1 MLDASV
7 HPWVKSDRDQLSLQ
21 REREGHIGL
30 DFICVC
36 FSISMRS
43 VESVTSSITDSATGS
58 GSVFSSVSSLP
69 QGQGH
74 SGGDKDF
81 EELIDLSISNKT
93 SSGTPSTTSTVT
105 LLDNS
110 ADLVNFN
117 KLEVEEGS
125 EGSAAVPPPIIAF
138 EESSTIRRQDVTGN
152 GVPQSLI

>member
-1 MLDASV
+1 
-7 HPWVKSDRDQLSLQ
+7 
-21 REREGHIGL
+21 
-30 DFICVC
+30 
-36 FSISMRS
+36 MRS

-93 SSGTPSTTSTVT
+93 LSGTTTTTTSAVT
-105 LLDNS
+105 LLDNA

-125 EGSAAVPPPIIAF
+125 DGSTAVPPPIIAF
-138 EESSTIRRQDVTGN
+138 EESNTIQRQDVTGRA
-152 GVPQSLI
+152 GCSAIDLSPLL

>member
-1 MLDASV
+1 
-7 HPWVKSDRDQLSLQ
+7 
-21 REREGHIGL
+21 
-30 DFICVC
+30 
-36 FSISMRS
+36 MRS

-125 EGSAAVPPPIIAF
+125 DGSAAVPPPIIAF

-152 GVPQSLI
+152 GVQQSLV